1 MTRNRKLR
9 RPSVKKK
16 TRRSKRNKKELA
28 EKNKKGRGIVGTAIY
43 VGQTTAILAL
53 LSPFI
58 SVIMYTVTQLM
69 SIGANY
75 AMLQAILWTK
85 DVALRLAT

>member
-28 EKNKKGRGIVGTAIY
+28 EKNKKGRGIVGTAIH

>member
-16 TRRSKRNKKELA
+16 TRRSNKNKRELA

-43 VGQTTAILAL
+43 VGQTTAILAF
-53 LSPFI
+53 LSPFL
-58 SVIMYTVTQLM
+58 SVGMWTGTQLI
-69 SIGANY
+69 SIGSNY

-85 DVALRLAT
+85 DIALRLAS